1 MVLNVQIKDIIN
13 IPILARSMRKIS
25 CLILIFVA
33 TQSIAQVSGKVTDS
47 KTGLPIDFANIWV
60 KNTLRGTTTNANGKF
75 DFENGEVGDT
85 LLISYLGYEELQFSA
100 EKENVVK
107 LVPSLIELDEV
118 VIMPMQ
124 NEQIKVINS
133 YEKYKKIK
141 EFYFNGHYSLARFY
155 QYKNEYSQN
164 PFIKKL
170 SVVVNSSLKNK
181 VKFRVHLIKADKDGK
196 PSNNILSEYYIL
208 ETEKGLN
215 EITVDTT
222 DEKLMFPKVGIFV
235 VVDRLNLKENK
246 YSNKMASDI
255 LQPAIGMEKEGEKE
269 NTWLGYSG
277 IWITPI
283 ELQKFAGTNKNI
295 ATNIELT
302 N

>member
-1 MVLNVQIKDIIN
+1 MIN
-13 IPILARSMRKIS
+13 TPSLSRIMDKLSY
-25 CLILIFVA
+25 LLLIFVS
-33 TQSIAQVSGKVTDS
+33 TQTFAQISGKVTDS

-60 KNTLRGTTTNANGKF
+60 KNTLRGTTTNANGVF
-75 DFENGEVGDT
+75 DFENGEIADT
-85 LLISYLGYEELQFSA
+85 LLISYLGYEELQFLA
-100 EKENVVK
+100 EKENIIE
-107 LVPSLIELDEV
+107 LIPSSIELDEV
-118 VIMPMQ
+118 VIMPMRNDQ
-124 NEQIKVINS
+124 FKAINS

-155 QYKNEYSQN
+155 EYKNEYTQN

-215 EITVDTT
+215 EITVDIT

-255 LQPAIGMEKEGEKE
+255 LQPAIGMEKEDNKE

-283 ELQKFAGTNKNI
+283 ELKKFAGTNKNI